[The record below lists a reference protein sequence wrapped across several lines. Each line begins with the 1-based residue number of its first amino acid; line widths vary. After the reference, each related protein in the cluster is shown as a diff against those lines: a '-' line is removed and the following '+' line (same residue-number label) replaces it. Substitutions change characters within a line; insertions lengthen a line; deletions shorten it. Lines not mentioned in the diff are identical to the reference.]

1 MPAPTTSRW
10 APGPTHAKLSAE
22 AKAEGVDLGLESLQ
36 AEEVLSEALE
46 AQGLPRLSAIPAT
59 AAGEGEDPRVV
70 LAIALQIN
78 YQLKLAEL
86 GGGAFGSETRGDQAA
101 VVARHP
107 GTGRANPADPS
118 ALAILR
124 GIIRFLVAPPDAA
137 AVRPPQNFVQSTAI
151 VPVW

>member
-22 AKAEGVDLGLESLQ
+22 AKAPGVDLGLESLQ

-46 AQGLPRLSAIPAT
+46 ALGLPRLSAIPPA

-70 LAIALQIN
+70 IAVALQIN

-86 GGGAFGSETRGDQAA
+86 GGGAFSSETRGDQAT
-101 VVARHP
+101 VIARDP
-107 GTGRANPADPS
+107 RSGRASAVDPS
-118 ALAILR
+118 ALALVR

-137 AVRPPQNFVQSTAI
+137 PARPPQNFVQSTTI
-151 VPVW
+151 IPVW